1 MKKKLLLSK
10 CLGDFLKSV
19 KFILKNL
26 ICTKYIFAL
35 ILFNN
40 FTAKSG
46 ERPFYNNI
54 SILSTKIMWIKLI
67 LTHLKTKQQ

>member
-10 CLGDFLKSV
+10 CLDDFFKSV
-19 KFILKNL
+19 KFILRNL
-26 ICTKYIFAL
+26 ICIKYIFAL

-46 ERPFYNNI
+46 ERTFYSNI
-54 SILSTKIMWIKLI
+54 SILSIKVMWIKLV
-67 LTHLKTKQQ
+67 LTHFNTKQQ